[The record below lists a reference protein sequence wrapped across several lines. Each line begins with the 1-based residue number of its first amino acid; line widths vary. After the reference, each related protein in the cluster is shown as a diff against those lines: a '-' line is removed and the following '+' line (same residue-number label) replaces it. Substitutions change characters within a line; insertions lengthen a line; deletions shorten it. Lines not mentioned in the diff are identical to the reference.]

1 MNKHRYTAAAVMLS
15 LSMLTGVAA
24 ADYSDLKPHWAEQA
38 MEFAVQSNLM
48 DGISEY
54 TFAAD
59 APATR
64 ACLVQAL
71 YRMEHAPASDTALTF
86 QDVAEDASFLT
97 AVRWGVSNGI
107 ITGYSDTVFRPGTSL
122 TREQFAVMLHRFA
135 EYKKLDVTAQ
145 SALSGYTDASSIH
158 PYAQTAMQWAN
169 AEELITGTSATTLS
183 PQRTVSRAQLATIL
197 QRFAPM
203 ISYQQRET
211 DAPKPPQTHS
221 YTAFTTKLGD
231 VTRSETEQDLT
242 EVHRATRRYTDG
254 QGCAV
259 EMGHSAAVLDAPAHT
274 AAQFEMKGTSGTV
287 RWYDT
292 AVSSWKQQPLTAGTL
307 PSGMYFLRGDGVD
320 SILVTPMTYAARD
333 NGMIEYFPG
342 KNGSLK
348 IERTASGFRFSVQVA
363 ALTQGTYSDYL
374 LLTSQQT
381 LIDWSDPSM
390 LSRWANYS
398 LIGTNRWCYNGYYYT
413 APSTYYPFDE
423 NYFYSLPAAH
433 IAGKMANDTDQ
444 PASRAIGLA
453 MIDLMREQQNEYGFI
468 PSQAGSTWLK
478 TDYGIEPGYYDTRF
492 NTDFWLANIN
502 AAENFGVT
510 GWLDKTRKYA
520 DFLVSFAEQHHFT
533 FGAGDDEGWL
543 VQDYW
548 HPNGESSPT
557 HASLNHHAAEA
568 EFLYRM
574 ADAVKEDSYAVLADR
589 MVRGIEQSELL
600 WYKPD
605 GDLNYSYKP
614 DGTCSGQDYPYLTYN
629 DLLEL
634 QRLYAAR
641 HGQENPA
648 IARLLQVKLTWMNKN
663 GVTGYNK

>member
-1 MNKHRYTAAAVMLS
+1 MKKHRYTAAAVMLS
-15 LSMLTGVAA
+15 LSMLTGAAA

-71 YRMEHAPASDTALTF
+71 YRMEHAPAADTVLTF

-97 AVRWGVSNGI
+97 AVQWGVSNGI

-122 TREQFAVMLHRFA
+122 TREQFAVMLYRFA

-169 AEELITGTSATTLS
+169 AEELITGTTATTLS

-203 ISYQQRET
+203 VSYQQRET

-292 AVSSWKQQPLTAGTL
+292 AASSWKQQPLTAGTL
-307 PSGMYFLRGDGVD
+307 PSGMYFLRVDGVD

-348 IERTASGFRFSVQVA
+348 IERTASGFRFSVRVA
-363 ALTQGTYSDYL
+363 ALTQSTYSDYL

-398 LIGTNRWCYNGYYYT
+398 LIGTNRWCYNGYYYS

-478 TDYGIEPGYYDTRF
+478 TDYGIAPGYYDTRF

-502 AAENFGVT
+502 AAENFGAT
-510 GWLDKTRKYA
+510 GWLDKTR
-520 DFLVSFAEQHHFT
+520 
-533 FGAGDDEGWL
+533 
-543 VQDYW
+543 
-548 HPNGESSPT
+548 NGESSPT

-574 ADAVKEDSYAVLADR
+574 ADAVDEDSYAVLADR

-614 DGTCSGQDYPYLTYN
+614 DGICSGQDYPYLTYN

>member
-1 MNKHRYTAAAVMLS
+1 M
-15 LSMLTGVAA
+15 
-24 ADYSDLKPHWAEQA
+24 
-38 MEFAVQSNLM
+38 
-48 DGISEY
+48 
-54 TFAAD
+54 
-59 APATR
+59 
-64 ACLVQAL
+64 
-71 YRMEHAPASDTALTF
+71 
-86 QDVAEDASFLT
+86 
-97 AVRWGVSNGI
+97 SNGI

-122 TREQFAVMLHRFA
+122 TREQFAVMLYRFA

-158 PYAQTAMQWAN
+158 PYAQAAMQWAN
-169 AEELITGTSATTLS
+169 AEGLITGTTATTLS

-203 ISYQQRET
+203 GPLPAAGNRCAEAAADPFLHSLHHQTGRRDAQRDRT
-211 DAPKPPQTHS
+211 GPD
-221 YTAFTTKLGD
+221 
-231 VTRSETEQDLT
+231 RSPIQ
-242 EVHRATRRYTDG
+242 RPAATRTVR
-254 QGCAV
+254 AARSRW
-259 EMGHSAAVLDAPAHT
+259 GHSAAVLDAPAHT

-292 AVSSWKQQPLTAGTL
+292 AASSWKQQPLTAGTL
-307 PSGMYFLRGDGVD
+307 PSGMYFLRVDGAD

-520 DFLVSFAEQHHFT
+520 DFLVSFAR
-533 FGAGDDEGWL
+533 A
-543 VQDYW
+543 
-548 HPNGESSPT
+548 
-557 HASLNHHAAEA
+557 ASLH
-568 EFLYRM
+568 L
-574 ADAVKEDSYAVLADR
+574 
-589 MVRGIEQSELL
+589 RG
-600 WYKPD
+600 
-605 GDLNYSYKP
+605 
-614 DGTCSGQDYPYLTYN
+614 
-629 DLLEL
+629 
-634 QRLYAAR
+634 RR
-641 HGQENPA
+641 
-648 IARLLQVKLTWMNKN
+648 
-663 GVTGYNK
+663 

>member
-1 MNKHRYTAAAVMLS
+1 
-15 LSMLTGVAA
+15 
-24 ADYSDLKPHWAEQA
+24 
-38 MEFAVQSNLM
+38 
-48 DGISEY
+48 
-54 TFAAD
+54 
-59 APATR
+59 
-64 ACLVQAL
+64 
-71 YRMEHAPASDTALTF
+71 
-86 QDVAEDASFLT
+86 
-97 AVRWGVSNGI
+97 
-107 ITGYSDTVFRPGTSL
+107 
-122 TREQFAVMLHRFA
+122 
-135 EYKKLDVTAQ
+135 
-145 SALSGYTDASSIH
+145 
-158 PYAQTAMQWAN
+158 
-169 AEELITGTSATTLS
+169 
-183 PQRTVSRAQLATIL
+183 
-197 QRFAPM
+197 
-203 ISYQQRET
+203 
-211 DAPKPPQTHS
+211 
-221 YTAFTTKLGD
+221 
-231 VTRSETEQDLT
+231 
-242 EVHRATRRYTDG
+242 
-254 QGCAV
+254 
-259 EMGHSAAVLDAPAHT
+259 
-274 AAQFEMKGTSGTV
+274 
-287 RWYDT
+287 
-292 AVSSWKQQPLTAGTL
+292 
-307 PSGMYFLRGDGVD
+307 
-320 SILVTPMTYAARD
+320 
-333 NGMIEYFPG
+333 
-342 KNGSLK
+342 
-348 IERTASGFRFSVQVA
+348 
-363 ALTQGTYSDYL
+363 
-374 LLTSQQT
+374 
-381 LIDWSDPSM
+381 
-390 LSRWANYS
+390 
-398 LIGTNRWCYNGYYYT
+398 
-413 APSTYYPFDE
+413 
-423 NYFYSLPAAH
+423 
-433 IAGKMANDTDQ
+433 
-444 PASRAIGLA
+444 

-520 DFLVSFAEQHHFT
+520 DFLVRFAEQHHFT

-574 ADAVKEDSYAVLADR
+574 ADAVDEDSYAVLADR

>member
-1 MNKHRYTAAAVMLS
+1 
-15 LSMLTGVAA
+15 
-24 ADYSDLKPHWAEQA
+24 
-38 MEFAVQSNLM
+38 
-48 DGISEY
+48 
-54 TFAAD
+54 
-59 APATR
+59 
-64 ACLVQAL
+64 
-71 YRMEHAPASDTALTF
+71 
-86 QDVAEDASFLT
+86 
-97 AVRWGVSNGI
+97 
-107 ITGYSDTVFRPGTSL
+107 
-122 TREQFAVMLHRFA
+122 
-135 EYKKLDVTAQ
+135 
-145 SALSGYTDASSIH
+145 
-158 PYAQTAMQWAN
+158 
-169 AEELITGTSATTLS
+169 
-183 PQRTVSRAQLATIL
+183 
-197 QRFAPM
+197 
-203 ISYQQRET
+203 
-211 DAPKPPQTHS
+211 
-221 YTAFTTKLGD
+221 
-231 VTRSETEQDLT
+231 
-242 EVHRATRRYTDG
+242 
-254 QGCAV
+254 
-259 EMGHSAAVLDAPAHT
+259 
-274 AAQFEMKGTSGTV
+274 
-287 RWYDT
+287 
-292 AVSSWKQQPLTAGTL
+292 
-307 PSGMYFLRGDGVD
+307 
-320 SILVTPMTYAARD
+320 
-333 NGMIEYFPG
+333 
-342 KNGSLK
+342 
-348 IERTASGFRFSVQVA
+348 
-363 ALTQGTYSDYL
+363 
-374 LLTSQQT
+374 
-381 LIDWSDPSM
+381 M

-478 TDYGIEPGYYDTRF
+478 TDYGIEARLLRHPLQHGFLAGEYQRSRKLRCGPAGWTRP
-492 NTDFWLANIN
+492 ASMQ
-502 AAENFGVT
+502 
-510 GWLDKTRKYA
+510 

-574 ADAVKEDSYAVLADR
+574 ADAVDEDSYAVLADR